1 MTKAPLNLTF
11 ERNQKVAIVGA
22 NGISK
27 TTLLKSLLGIIQ
39 PLEGEVETGDFID
52 LGYFEQEAEGSRQTA
67 LEAV

>member
-1 MTKAPLNLTF
+1 MTKSPLNLTF

-22 NGISK
+22 NGIGK

-52 LGYFEQEAEGSRQTA
+52 LGYFEQDPT
-67 LEAV
+67 